1 MSPMI
6 DSPQP
11 LGGYCSVAGDH
22 PFHGP
27 YHDEEYG
34 FPVTDDDR
42 LFERLL
48 LEINQAGLSWLTILK
63 KRAGFRNAY
72 DNFDTRIIANYGDT
86 DRARLMG
93 NPDIVRNRLKI
104 EAAIH
109 NAGVF
114 LSLRETHGSVAGWLA
129 SHHPKSKEDWVRLFK
144 KTFRFT
150 GGEITGEFLM
160 SIGYLPGSHD
170 PACPVYDRILRL
182 APPWTRVT
190 SGGS

>member
-1 MSPMI
+1 MI
-6 DSPQP
+6 DSPP
-11 LGGYCSVAGDH
+11 VLGGYCAVAEDH
-22 PFHGP
+22 SLHGP

-34 FPVTDDDR
+34 FPVADDNR

-63 KRAGFRNAY
+63 KREGLRCAY
-72 DNFDTRIIANYGDT
+72 DNFDVGIVANYGDT

-93 NPDIVRNRLKI
+93 DAGIIRNCMKI
-104 EAAIH
+104 EATIH

-114 LSLRETHGSVAGWLA
+114 LNLREIHGSVAEWLA

-150 GGEITGEFLM
+150 GGKITEEFLM
-160 SIGYLPGSHD
+160 GIGYLPGSHD
-170 PACPVYDRILRL
+170 PECPAYDRILRL
-182 APPWTRVT
+182 TPPWTQVT

>member
-1 MSPMI
+1 MIESSPI
-6 DSPQP
+6 
-11 LGGYCSVAGDH
+11 LGGYCSFAGDH
-22 PFHGP
+22 PLHGP

-34 FPVTDDDR
+34 FPITDDDR

-63 KRAGFRNAY
+63 KRAGLRAAY
-72 DNFDTRIIANYGDT
+72 DNFDVRTVANYGDA
-86 DRARLMG
+86 DRARLMSDAG
-93 NPDIVRNRLKI
+93 VIRNRLKI

-114 LSLRETHGSVAGWLA
+114 LNLQESHGSFADWLA

-144 KTFRFT
+144 KTLRFT

-170 PACPVYDRILRL
+170 PACPVFDRILGL
-182 APPWTRVT
+182 TPPWTHTT